1 METNNIEEALYDL
14 IPVWDKM
21 DEKHKNLILN
31 NIEYK
36 TFKQSDIVHDNDV
49 SCLGLVLIKK
59 GKLRAYM
66 VSESGREISLYYLN
80 DMDICLMS
88 ASCVMKDISIDVF
101 IDAMEESEV
110 IIIPTIIYNRIS
122 KESLVFSNY
131 INEIM
136 ASRFSDVMWLLE
148 QVMFKKFDQRLA
160 EFVLY
165 HMNDDKKLNMTH
177 EQIANHLG
185 SAREVVS
192 RMLKHFVSCG
202 YIKLYRGGIEVVDEK
217 GLYGI
222 SEGN

>member
-1 METNNIEEALYDL
+1 METNIEKTLSDL

-21 DEKHKNLILN
+21 EEKHKQIILN

-36 TFKQSDIVHDNDV
+36 RFNKNDVVHDNDV

-66 VSESGREISLYYLN
+66 VSESGKEISLYYLI
-80 DMDICLMS
+80 DKDICLMS
-88 ASCVMKDISIDVF
+88 ASCAMKDITIDVF

-110 IIIPTIIYNRIS
+110 LIIPTIVYNRIS

-136 ASRFSDVMWLLE
+136 ASRLSDVMWLLE

-160 EFVLY
+160 EFIIY
-165 HMNDDKKLNMTH
+165 HMGEDNKLKMTH

-192 RMLKHFVSCG
+192 RMLKHFSACG
-202 YIKLYRGGIEVVDEK
+202 FIKLYRGGIEVIDEDA
-217 GLYGI
+217 LSNL
-222 SEGN
+222 SE